1 MRSFPAC
8 LACPLS
14 PSSLLPSNTPFRFRR
29 KRNEG
34 IPSDDGARYKKLIF
48 LSAIIVHPATVDF
61 YTDID
66 KNMLCIDIMILDN
79 PTHLSYTVCD
89 GRKHSMVHLH
99 DWLTTPQ
106 IPFASK
112 TTDTADHYLHDHD
125 FFEIFYITKGS
136 ASHILNGERYTVQT
150 GDLFYL
156 NPEDA
161 HCFLKDGDEYCAHR
175 DIILRRSFFK
185 EICDFISPV
194 LYNNYTENK
203 LNKILRLSD
212 VKLKNF
218 ETVFEKLSALPAIN
232 GEIIMANARITL
244 TELIG
249 LLINSQS
256 EAYFQRPIWLEKLL
270 LRFNDPQLLKEGLNS
285 IACGA

>member
-1 MRSFPAC
+1 
-8 LACPLS
+8 
-14 PSSLLPSNTPFRFRR
+14 
-29 KRNEG
+29 
-34 IPSDDGARYKKLIF
+34 
-48 LSAIIVHPATVDF
+48 
-61 YTDID
+61 
-66 KNMLCIDIMILDN
+66 
-79 PTHLSYTVCD
+79 
-89 GRKHSMVHLH
+89 MVHLH

-161 HCFLKDGDEYCAHR
+161 HCFLKDEGEYCAHR
-175 DIILRRSFFK
+175 DIVLRRSFFK

-194 LYNNYTENK
+194 LYNDYTENK

-212 VKLKNF
+212 AKLKNF
-218 ETVFEKLSALPAIN
+218 ETVFEKLSALPAV
-232 GEIIMANARITL
+232 GGDIIMANARITL

-270 LRFNDPQLLKEGLNS
+270 LRFNDPQLLKEGLDSLASDFFYSKEHVCRTFKKYLGVTMTDYLNEKRLEAAANALVYS
-285 IACGA
+285 NKRILDVSNDLGFCSVSYFNKIFKQKYNLSPSAFRRTALAERPQPKKQ